1 MNSWTS
7 KQPPITLTGNN
18 LDLYNSY
25 IFLLCYERDSAGTK
39 LKLLLHVRDKL
50 TGFLLAVKVL
60 KTRFEADED
69 EVSFSD
75 RMEVGHIIAA
85 IPQSNK
91 IVVGACKKY
100 FYTFS

>member
-1 MNSWTS
+1 MNSWTA
-7 KQPPITLTGNN
+7 KQPTITLTGNN

-39 LKLLLHVRDKL
+39 LKLLLHVRNKL
-50 TGFLLAVKVL
+50 TGFLLAEKVL
-60 KTRFEADED
+60 KTRFED

-100 FYTFS
+100 FETFS